1 MASSPGL
8 RASACDGY
16 TKDDRSGPRRP
27 IWFPQV
33 LLAGEGG
40 PGPILERCDC
50 RGTRISLIYSTRVH
64 EGYLGIIQPTL
75 VSPSYRLYH
84 AGNARG
90 SVLCA
95 GVVALRPIIHHH
107 PHTRF
112 HMNWERY
119 VLVLGLANCCSLT
132 FTCCV
137 ETKQAFVQMSSTT
150 KTTAAKLGT
159 SAECRKIQG
168 ERGLL
173 STLGYVDELARSRE
187 REGSVPSQP
196 ICLTA
201 VPPVPFSVVPGVPRT
216 KTTDPFLVSG
226 IRPLPMSSSHIT
238 LLPFLSAAE
247 GTQDSAR
254 SAAGHGQFFPK
265 QPSKSSPFASSS
277 IQ

>member
-16 TKDDRSGPRRP
+16 TKDDRSGP
-27 IWFPQV
+27 
-33 LLAGEGG
+33 
-40 PGPILERCDC
+40 
-50 RGTRISLIYSTRVH
+50 SVH

-95 GVVALRPIIHHH
+95 GVVALRPMIHHH
-107 PHTRF
+107 RHTRF
-112 HMNWERY
+112 RERY

-201 VPPVPFSVVPGVPRT
+201 VPPVPFAVAPGVPRT